1 MNLGITDFL
10 RKFKSIPESE
20 PLHTI
25 LKSRSINT
33 AEIKDK
39 EERKYWEKMKKANAI
54 PADYISTDEILL
66 DLSKFTKEKRL

>member
-1 MNLGITDFL
+1 
-10 RKFKSIPESE
+10 
-20 PLHTI
+20 LHTI

-54 PADYISTDEILL
+54 PAEYISTDEILL